1 MHLNEVRISN
11 ESFEKFV
18 KAFESNE
25 RFDGKEGEDLHN
37 KFIREDRCRH

>member
-1 MHLNEVRISN
+1 MYLNEVRISN

-18 KAFESNE
+18 KACESNK

-37 KFIREDRCRH
+37 KFVREDHCRH